1 MKQSK
6 KQAKEMEEQDKASK
20 EKQKKLAE
28 LKVKAVGR
36 GLLATDGI
44 KKSGKKQVVPY
55 ACGNDDS

>member
-1 MKQSK
+1 
-6 KQAKEMEEQDKASK
+6 MEEQDKASK

-44 KKSGKKQVVPY
+44 KKSGKKEAVPC
-55 ACGNDDS
+55 AWGNDAP